1 MLTAGAQAP
10 DFDLA
15 DIEGGRRTL
24 TDGLETGPLL
34 LAFFALDC
42 QTCEISYLHWDRI
55 HVQYAE
61 VRGQL
66 WAISLDSPEDARA
79 FVERSGVE
87 FPVLLDD
94 GLELVRRYDLV
105 STPAMFLVA
114 QDGNITASHEG
125 FERAALNDMSAAL
138 AAHTGQT
145 PVEIAPGEAPEL
157 RPGCT
162 IHGL

>member
-10 DFDLA
+10 DFDLT

-24 TDGLETGPLL
+24 SEALKTGPLL

-55 HVQYAE
+55 HVQYAQAG
-61 VRGQL
+61 GQL
-66 WAISLDSPEDARA
+66 WAISLDSAEDARA

-87 FPVLLDD
+87 FPVLLDE
-94 GLELVRRYDLV
+94 GLEQVRHFGPV
-105 STPAMFLVA
+105 STPAMFLLA
-114 QDGNITASHEG
+114 RDGSIAASHEG
-125 FERAALNDMSAAL
+125 FERLALNQMSIAL
-138 AAHTGQT
+138 AEQTGLP

>member
-10 DFDLA
+10 DFDLE
-15 DIEGGRRTL
+15 DTEGGRRTL
-24 TDGLETGPLL
+24 SEGLQAGPVI

-55 HVQYAE
+55 HVQYAAA
-61 VRGQL
+61 GAQL
-66 WAISLDSPEDARA
+66 WAISLDSAEDAGA

-87 FPVLLDD
+87 FPVLLDV
-94 GLELVRRYDLV
+94 GLEQVRRYGPV

-114 QDGNITASHEG
+114 QDGSISASHEG
-125 FERAALNDMSAAL
+125 FERSALNQMSIAL
-138 AAHTGQT
+138 AEQTGQP
-145 PVEIAPGEAPEL
+145 PVEVAPGEAPEL

>member
-1 MLTAGAQAP
+1 MLIAGTQAP

-15 DIEGGRRTL
+15 DLEGGRRTL
-24 TDGLETGPLL
+24 SEALQVGPLI

-55 HVQYAE
+55 HVQYAKA
-61 VRGQL
+61 GGYL
-66 WAISLDSPEDARA
+66 WAISLDPAEDARA

-94 GLELVRRYDLV
+94 DLEQVRRYESV
-105 STPAMFLVA
+105 STPAMFFVA
-114 QDGNITASHEG
+114 KDGSITASHEG
-125 FERAALNDMSAAL
+125 FERSALNQMSVAL
-138 AAHTGQT
+138 AEHTGLP
-145 PVEIAPGEAPEL
+145 PVEIDAGEAPEL

>member
-1 MLTAGAQAP
+1 MLTVGTQAP

-15 DIEGGRRTL
+15 DLEGGRRIL
-24 TDGLETGPLL
+24 SEGLQTGPLI

-42 QTCEISYLHWDRI
+42 QTCEISYLNWDRI

-61 VRGQL
+61 AGGQL
-66 WAISLDSPEDARA
+66 WAISLDTVEDTAA

-87 FPVLLDD
+87 FPVLFDD
-94 GLELVRRYDLV
+94 GREQVRRYGPV

-114 QDGNITASHEG
+114 QNGRITASHEG

-138 AAHTGQT
+138 AVHTDQP
-145 PVEIAPGEAPEL
+145 PVEIATGEAPEL

>member
-10 DFDLA
+10 EFDLA

-24 TDGLETGPLL
+24 SEALQTGPLI

-55 HVQYAE
+55 HVHYAE
-61 VRGQL
+61 AGGQL
-66 WAISLDSPEDARA
+66 WAISLDTPEDARA

-87 FPVLLDD
+87 FPVLLDED
-94 GLELVRRYDLV
+94 LELVRRFGPV

-114 QDGNITASHEG
+114 RDGSIAASHEG
-125 FERAALNDMSAAL
+125 FERAALNQMSAGL
-138 AAHTGQT
+138 AEHTGLP
-145 PVEIAPGEAPEL
+145 PVEIAAGEAPEL